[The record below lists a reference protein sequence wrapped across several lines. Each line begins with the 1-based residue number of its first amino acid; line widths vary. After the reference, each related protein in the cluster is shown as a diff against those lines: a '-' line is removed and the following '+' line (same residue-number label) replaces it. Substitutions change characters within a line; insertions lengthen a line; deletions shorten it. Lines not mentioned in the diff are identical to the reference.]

1 MGGSGLSNENIQF
14 SSNLLTL
21 TFKYIRLVCRSAK
34 NSPLSLAA
42 LSLIFYSFIIIFTSV
57 ASFKAKKDMN

>member
-21 TFKYIRLVCRSAK
+21 TFKYIWLVCRSAK

-42 LSLIFYSFIIIFTSV
+42 LGLIFYSFIIIFTSV
-57 ASFKAKKDMN
+57 ASFKARKDMN